1 MTEFVH
7 LHNHTDYSLLDG
19 AMKIDDMVSKA
30 KSLGMSSIAITDHG
44 NMFGALNFYEK
55 CREKEIKPIVG
66 CEFYMA
72 EGSRK
77 VKSGTEFGNKY
88 YHLIL
93 LAKDNTGYRNLMKLN
108 STSYIDG
115 YYYKPRIDFEV
126 LEQYHEGLV
135 CSSACIA
142 GVVPKLIIN
151 GKLDEAA
158 AMAMKFNDIFG
169 KGNYFLELQDH
180 GIPEEKISNRGLIE
194 ISKKTGIPVIATNDI
209 HYLNRE
215 HASAQ
220 EILICIGTQ
229 KTINDPNRMTF
240 YNDEFYMKS
249 PDEMAAL
256 FPYAPEAISNTKLIE
271 EMCNLVIDFPGAKFP
286 IFEIPPEFPTQGD
299 YLRHLTYEGLKQ
311 RYPVITD
318 EIKQRVEYE
327 LDTIINMKFPGY
339 FLIVADFINWS
350 KDHGIPVGPGRGSGA
365 GSIVAYC
372 LKITDI
378 DPLKYDLLFERFLN
392 IERVSLPDF
401 DVDFANE
408 GRQQVIDYVT
418 RKYGAEKV
426 GQIITFGTL
435 KAKAVIKDVAR
446 VLEIP
451 FAESNDIAKL
461 IPDMPHK
468 KASLATMLGEVEKYR
483 NDPELS
489 VFPELTGIP
498 KLIAIKEK
506 GGVYERLFKESKYL
520 ENMARHASLH
530 AAGIVIG
537 EQELSEYV
545 PLFKG
550 TKDDKANS
558 VATQYTMDKIE
569 QCGLVKMDFLGLKTL
584 DVIKHS
590 EELIRKRVP
599 DFDSS
604 TIPMDD
610 KKTYAM
616 LSSGKSAAV
625 FQFESMGMQK
635 VLREAKPTCIEDLIA
650 LNALFRPGP
659 MENIPK
665 FCSCKNG
672 KDKITYPHP
681 DLEPVLKNTYG
692 VIVYQEQVMKVAQ
705 IIGGFSLGNADIL
718 RRNMSKKKE
727 DKLLAQKK
735 EFLEGAEAKGYS
747 KELAQKI
754 FDDLIP
760 FSRYGF
766 NKSHAAAYSVVAYR
780 TAYLKCHYPAEFMAA
795 NLTNEI
801 GNPDHFKMYLA
812 EAKAMKLKVL
822 PPTINVSEKFFTV
835 DQGKIVYGI
844 QGIKDTGDAVV
855 DEILR
860 ARKDGPFKN
869 FDDFLKRVDLRILNK
884 RVVDSLIKAGVFDEL
899 EPNRAK
905 LAYNAERLADYYAAE
920 QEKEKMGM
928 ISLFGDDD
936 VAMQPMAMEDVADW
950 DLKEKLAF
958 EKERLG
964 FYVSGHPLDKYKKA
978 YQKYVTLPM
987 NNLKLAVKGRKY
999 VIIGLVKNI
1008 RNIITKKKTAMGV
1021 VTIETFDGDLD
1032 IVIFEKQ
1039 WKVAHPLITEDKAMA
1054 FIGQVDMRN
1063 PDSPQLRCDEVKEI
1077 DDLVKSQVGHSSVH
1091 LVLEEPWNS
1100 QQLNKLREFML
1111 DHEGNCQ
1118 VFLHLPL
1125 RLYDKEIIVKANHL
1139 IKVKSD
1145 FEIPED
1151 SELKTIV
1158 SDIWTE

>member
-19 AMKIDDMVSKA
+19 AMKIDDMVAKA

-55 CREKEIKPIVG
+55 CRENGIKPIVG

-77 VKSGTEFGNKY
+77 IKTGTEFGNKY

-108 STSYIDG
+108 STAYIDG

-126 LEQYHEGLV
+126 LEQHHEGLV

-151 GKLDEAA
+151 GKTSDAE

-180 GIPEEKISNRGLIE
+180 GIPEEKVSNKGLIE
-194 ISKKTGIPVIATNDI
+194 ISKRTGIPLIATNDI

-215 HASAQ
+215 HSTAQ
-220 EILICIGTQ
+220 ELLICIGTQ
-229 KTINDPNRMTF
+229 KTINSPGRLTF
-240 YNDEFYMKS
+240 YNDQFYMKS

-256 FPYAPEAISNTKLIE
+256 FPYAPEAIRNTKLIE
-271 EMCNLVIDFPGAKFP
+271 EMCNLEIEFPGPRFP
-286 IFEIPPEFPTQGD
+286 IFEIPAEFPTQGD
-299 YLRHLTYEGLKQ
+299 YLRHLTYEGLKK
-311 RYPVITD
+311 RYPVITE
-318 EIKQRVEYE
+318 EIRQRVEYE
-327 LDTIINMKFPGY
+327 LNTIIDMKFPGY
-339 FLIVADFINWS
+339 FLVVADFINWS

-372 LKITDI
+372 MKITDI

-392 IERVSLPDF
+392 KDRVSLPDF

-418 RKYGAEKV
+418 KKYGVEKV

-451 FAESNDIAKL
+451 FAESNEIVKL

-468 KASLATMLGEVEKYR
+468 KASLASMLGEVEKFR
-483 NDPELS
+483 QDPELS
-489 VFPELTGIP
+489 KIPELVGIP
-498 KLIAIKEK
+498 ELMAIREK

-520 ENMARHASLH
+520 ENMNRHSSLH

-537 EQELSEYV
+537 EKELSEYV

-569 QCGLVKMDFLGLKTL
+569 NCGLVKMDFLGLKTL
-584 DVIKHS
+584 DVIKHC
-590 EELIRKRVP
+590 EELIRKRIP
-599 DFDSS
+599 DFDAG

-610 KKTYAM
+610 RKTYQM
-616 LSSGKSAAV
+616 LSAGKSTAV
-625 FQFESMGMQK
+625 FQFESPGMQK
-635 VLREAKPTCIEDLIA
+635 VLKEAKPTCIEDLIA

-659 MENIPK
+659 MDNIPK

-672 KDKITYPHP
+672 REKITYPHP
-681 DLEPVLKNTYG
+681 DLEPVLRNTYG

-718 RRNMSKKKE
+718 RRNMSKKKV
-727 DKLLAQKK
+727 DKLLAQEK
-735 EFLEGAEAKGYS
+735 EFLEGAQRKGYDVN
-747 KELAQKI
+747 LAKKI

-801 GNPDHFKMYLA
+801 GSPDHFKMYLD
-812 EAKAMKLKVL
+812 ETKAMRLKIL

-855 DEILR
+855 DEIVR
-860 ARKDGPFKN
+860 ARAAGGPFRS
-869 FDDFLKRVDLRILNK
+869 FDDFLKRVDLRVLNK
-884 RVVDSLIKAGVFDEL
+884 RVIDSLIKAGVFDEL

-905 LAYNAERLADYYAAE
+905 LACNAERLIDYHSSE

-928 ISLFGDDD
+928 ISLFGDDEE
-936 VAMQPMAMEDVADW
+936 AMQPMPMEEVPDW
-950 DLKEKLAF
+950 DMREKLAF

-964 FYVSGHPLDKYKKA
+964 FYVSGHPLDKYKHY

-987 NNLKLAVKGRKY
+987 NDIKNATPGRKY

-1008 RNIITKKKTAMGV
+1008 RNILTKSNASMGV

-1032 IVIFEKQ
+1032 IVLFSQK
-1039 WKVAHPLITEDKAMA
+1039 WKEYQGMVAMDAALA
-1054 FIGQVDMRN
+1054 FTGQIDLRGQE
-1063 PDSPQLRCDEVKEI
+1063 PQLKCYSVEDI
-1077 DDLVKSQVGHSSVH
+1077 DTFSKTYHGANQVHIRLG
-1091 LVLEEPWNS
+1091 NS
-1100 QQLNKLREFML
+1100 FTEQQLQKLREYML
-1111 DHEGNCQ
+1111 DHEGSCS
-1118 VFLHLPL
+1118 VFLHIQ
-1125 RLYDKEIIVKANHL
+1125 DSGKETVVLATHQ
-1139 IKVKSD
+1139 IKVSGD
-1145 FEIPED
+1145 FNVPEE
-1151 SELKTIV
+1151 SELHQFIT
-1158 SDIWTE
+1158 DIWKE

>member
-19 AMKIDDMVSKA
+19 AMKIDDMVAKA
-30 KSLGMSSIAITDHG
+30 KSLGMTSIAITDHG
-44 NMFGALNFYEK
+44 NMFGALNFYQK
-55 CREKEIKPIVG
+55 CKANDIKPIVG

-77 VKSGTEFGNKY
+77 IKTGTEFGNKY

-93 LAKDNTGYRNLMKLN
+93 LAKDNTGYKNLMKLN
-108 STSYIDG
+108 SASYIDG
-115 YYYKPRIDFEV
+115 FYYKPRIDFEV
-126 LEQYHEGLV
+126 LEKYHEGLV

-142 GVVPKLIIN
+142 GVVPKLILN
-151 GKLDEAA
+151 GKLNEAT
-158 AMAMKFNDIFG
+158 AMAMRFNDIFG
-169 KGNYFLELQDH
+169 KGNYFLELQNH
-180 GIPEEKISNRGLIE
+180 GIPEEMISNQGLME
-194 ISKKTGIPVIATNDI
+194 ISKKTGIPLIATNDI

-215 HASAQ
+215 HSTAQ

-229 KTINDPNRMTF
+229 KTINSPGRLTF
-240 YNDEFYMKS
+240 YNDQFYMKS

-256 FPYAPEAISNTKLIE
+256 FPNVPEAISNTKLIE
-271 EMCNLVIDFPGAKFP
+271 EMCNLTIDFPGPKFP
-286 IFEIPPEFPTQGD
+286 IFEIPPEFPTQAD
-299 YLRHLTYEGLKQ
+299 YLRHLTYRGLPE
-311 RYPVITD
+311 RYSDITQ
-318 EIKQRVEYE
+318 EIKDRVEYE
-327 LDTIINMKFPGY
+327 LDTIIGLGFAGY

-372 LKITDI
+372 MKITDI

-392 IERVSLPDF
+392 RERVSLPDF

-418 RKYGAEKV
+418 KKYGAEKV

-451 FAESNDIAKL
+451 FAEANDIVKY

-468 KASLATMLGEVEKYR
+468 KASLASMLGEVEKFKQ
-483 NDPELS
+483 DPKLAKIPEL
-489 VFPELTGIP
+489 VGIP
-498 KLIAIKEK
+498 ELIAIKEK
-506 GGVYERLFKESKYL
+506 GGIYERLFKESKYL

-537 EQELSEYV
+537 EKELSEYV

-558 VATQYTMDKIE
+558 VATQYTMEKLE
-569 QCGLVKMDFLGLKTL
+569 ECGLVKMDFLGLKTL
-584 DVIKHS
+584 DVIKHT
-590 EELIRKRVP
+590 EELIRKRGVE
-599 DFDSS
+599 FDSRN
-604 TIPMDD
+604 IPMDD
-610 KKTYAM
+610 KKTYQMMSA
-616 LSSGKSAAV
+616 GKSIAV
-625 FQFESMGMQK
+625 FQFESQGMQK
-635 VLREAKPTCIEDLIA
+635 VLKDAKPTCIEDLIA

-659 MENIPK
+659 MDNIPQ
-665 FCSCKNG
+665 FCNCKNG
-672 KDKITYPHP
+672 KEPIHYFHP

-705 IIGGFSLGNADIL
+705 IIGGFTLGNADIL
-718 RRNMSKKKE
+718 RRNMSKKKV
-727 DKLLAQKK
+727 DKLLAQKA
-735 EFLEGAEAKGYS
+735 EFMEGAKSRGYS
-747 KELAQKI
+747 QELAEKV
-754 FDDLIP
+754 FKDLEP
-760 FSRYGF
+760 FAGYGF

-801 GNPDHFKMYLA
+801 GNPDHFKKYL
-812 EAKAMKLKVL
+812 EETKTMKIKVL

-855 DEILR
+855 DEVLR
-860 ARKDGPFKN
+860 ARKDGPFKS
-869 FDDFLKRVDLRILNK
+869 FDDFLKRVDLRVLNK
-884 RVVDSLIKAGVFDEL
+884 RVIDSLIKAGVFDEL

-905 LAYNAERLADYYAAE
+905 LAYNTERLVDYYAAE

-936 VAMQPMAMEDVADW
+936 VAMQPMPMEEVADW
-950 DLKEKLAF
+950 DIKEKLAF

-964 FYVSGHPLDKYKKA
+964 FYVSGHPLDKYKKI
-978 YQKYVTLPM
+978 YQKHVTLPM
-987 NNLKLAVKGRKY
+987 DDLRHAAPGRKY
-999 VIIGLVKNI
+999 LIIGMVKDI
-1008 RNIITKKKTAMGV
+1008 RNIITKNNSAMGV
-1021 VTIETFDGDLD
+1021 VTIETFDGDLP
-1032 IVIFEKQ
+1032 IVFFSKAWAEYK
-1039 WKVAHPLITEDKAMA
+1039 PLIAEDKALA
-1054 FIGQVDMRN
+1054 FTGQIDLRN
-1063 PDSPQLRCDEVKEI
+1063 IDSPQLRGETVQEI
-1077 DDLVKSQVGHSSVH
+1077 DELSRTHSSFSQVHIAI
-1091 LVLEEPWNS
+1091 EEPFS
-1100 QQLNKLREFML
+1100 EQQLEKLREYLL
-1111 DHEGNCQ
+1111 DHEGGCS
-1118 VFLHLPL
+1118 VFLHIKGS
-1125 RLYDKEIIVKANHL
+1125 DKESVVQASHQ

-1145 FEIPED
+1145 FDVPEE
-1151 SELKTIV
+1151 SELRQFIT
-1158 SDIWTE
+1158 DIWKE

>member
-19 AMKIDDMVSKA
+19 ALKIDDMVAKA
-30 KSLGMSSIAITDHG
+30 KGFGMKSIAITDHG
-44 NMFGALNFYEK
+44 NMFGALKFYEK
-55 CREKEIKPIVG
+55 CLESEIKPIIG

-77 VKSGTEFGNKY
+77 IKTGTEFGNKY

-108 STSYIDG
+108 STAYIDG

-158 AMAMKFNDIFG
+158 SMAMRFNDIFG

-180 GIPEEKISNRGLIE
+180 GIPEEKISNHGLIE
-194 ISKKTGIPVIATNDI
+194 ISRKTGIPLIATNDI

-215 HASAQ
+215 HSTAQ
-220 EILICIGTQ
+220 ELLICIGTQ
-229 KTINDPNRMTF
+229 KTINSPDRMTF
-240 YNDEFYMKS
+240 YNDQFYMKS

-256 FPYAPEAISNTKLIE
+256 FPNVPEAISNTKLIE
-271 EMCNLVIDFPGAKFP
+271 EMCNLKIEFPGPKFP

-299 YLRHLTYEGLKQ
+299 YLRHLTYEGLKK
-311 RYPVITD
+311 RYKDITP

-327 LDTIINMKFPGY
+327 LNTIIDLKFPGY
-339 FLIVADFINWS
+339 FLIVADFINWA

-372 LKITDI
+372 MKITDL

-392 IERVSLPDF
+392 KDRVSLPDF

-451 FAESNDIAKL
+451 FAEANDIAKL

-468 KASLATMLGEVEKYR
+468 KASLATMLGEVDKYKD
-483 NDPELS
+483 NPEFAE
-489 VFPELTGIP
+489 FPELYGIP
-498 KLIAIKEK
+498 GLIALKEK

-537 EQELSEYV
+537 EKELSEYV

-569 QCGLVKMDFLGLKTL
+569 NCGLVKMDFLGLKTL
-584 DVIKHS
+584 DIIKHS
-590 EELIRKRVP
+590 EELIRKKNP
-599 DFDSS
+599 KFNIEE
-604 TIPMDD
+604 IPMDD
-610 KKTYAM
+610 KRTYAM

-625 FQFESMGMQK
+625 FQFESPGMQK
-635 VLREAKPTCIEDLIA
+635 VLRDAKPTCIEDLIA

-659 MENIPK
+659 IQFIPQ
-665 FCSCKNG
+665 FCNCKNG
-672 KDKITYPHP
+672 KEPIHYPHP

-705 IIGGFSLGNADIL
+705 IIGDFSLGNADIL
-718 RRNMSKKKE
+718 RRNMSKKKV
-727 DKLLAQKK
+727 DKLKAQKA
-735 EFLEGAEAKGYS
+735 EFLEGAKRKGYS
-747 KELAQKI
+747 VDTAEKI
-754 FDDLIP
+754 FKVLEP
-760 FSRYGF
+760 FAGYGF
-766 NKSHAAAYSVVAYR
+766 NKSHAAAYSVLAYR

-801 GNPDHFKMYLA
+801 GNPDHFKMYL
-812 EAKAMKLKVL
+812 EETKTMKLKVL

-835 DQGKIVYGI
+835 DQGKIVYGM

-855 DEILR
+855 NEILR
-860 ARKDGPFKN
+860 ARNDSGPFKS

-884 RVVDSLIKAGVFDEL
+884 RVVDSMIKAGVFDEL
-899 EPNRAK
+899 ESNRAK
-905 LAYNAERLADYYAAE
+905 LAYNAERLIDYYSAE

-936 VAMQPMAMEDVADW
+936 VAMQPLAMEDVPDW

-958 EKERLG
+958 EMEKLG
-964 FYVSGHPLDKYKKA
+964 FYVSGHPLDKFKKI

-987 NNLKLAVKGRKY
+987 NDLKNANPGRKY
-999 VIIGLVKNI
+999 VIIGLVKGI
-1008 RNIITKKKTAMGV
+1008 RDIITKTKKNMGV
-1021 VTIETFDGDLD
+1021 VTIETFDGDLS
-1032 IVIFEKQ
+1032 VVFFSKA
-1039 WKVAHPLITEDKAMA
+1039 WKECQGMIAEDKALA
-1054 FIGQVDMRN
+1054 FIGQVDLRN
-1063 PDSPQLRCDEVKEI
+1063 PDSPQLLCDSVQEI
-1077 DDLVKSQVGHSSVH
+1077 ADLAKSATGHSKVH
-1091 LVLEEPWNS
+1091 IVLDGPFTE
-1100 QQLNKLREFML
+1100 QQLEKLREFML
-1111 DHEGNCQ
+1111 DHEGGCQ
-1118 VFLHLPL
+1118 VFLHIKGPEKDTVVL
-1125 RLYDKEIIVKANHL
+1125 ASHQ
-1139 IKVKSD
+1139 IKVRSD
-1145 FEIPED
+1145 IEIPED
-1151 SELKTIV
+1151 SELKQFI
-1158 SDIWTE
+1158 SEIWTE

>member
-19 AMKIDDMVSKA
+19 AMKIDDMVAKA

-55 CREKEIKPIVG
+55 CRENGIKPIVG

-77 VKSGTEFGNKY
+77 IKTGTEFGNKY

-108 STSYIDG
+108 STAYIDG

-126 LEQYHEGLV
+126 LEQHHEGLV

-158 AMAMKFNDIFG
+158 SMAMRFSDIFG
-169 KGNYFLELQDH
+169 RGNYFLELQDH
-180 GIPEEKISNRGLIE
+180 GIPEEKVSNRGLIE
-194 ISKKTGIPVIATNDI
+194 ISKRTGIPLIATNDI

-215 HASAQ
+215 HSTAQ
-220 EILICIGTQ
+220 ELLICIGTQ
-229 KTINDPNRMTF
+229 KTVNSPGRLTF
-240 YNDEFYMKS
+240 YNDQFYMKS

-256 FPYAPEAISNTKLIE
+256 FPYAPEAIKNTKLIE
-271 EMCNLVIDFPGAKFP
+271 EMCNLEIEFPGPRFP
-286 IFEIPPEFPTQGD
+286 IFEIPAEFPTQGD
-299 YLRHLTYEGLKQ
+299 YLRHLTYEGLKK
-311 RYPVITD
+311 RYPVITE
-318 EIKQRVEYE
+318 EIRQRVEYE
-327 LDTIINMKFPGY
+327 LNTIIDMKFPGY
-339 FLIVADFINWS
+339 FLVVADFINWS

-372 LKITDI
+372 MKITDI

-392 IERVSLPDF
+392 KDRVSQPDF

-418 RKYGAEKV
+418 KKYGEEKV

-451 FAESNDIAKL
+451 FAESNEIVKL
-461 IPDMPHK
+461 IPDKPHK
-468 KASLATMLGEVEKYR
+468 KASLASMLGEVEKFR
-483 NDPELS
+483 QDPELS
-489 VFPELTGIP
+489 KIPELVGIP
-498 KLIAIKEK
+498 ELMALRDK

-520 ENMARHASLH
+520 ENMNRHSSLH

-537 EQELSEYV
+537 EKELSEYV

-569 QCGLVKMDFLGLKTL
+569 NCGLVKMDFLGLKTL
-584 DVIKHS
+584 DVIKHC
-590 EELIRKRVP
+590 EELIRKRIP
-599 DFDSS
+599 DFDAGA
-604 TIPMDD
+604 IPMDD
-610 KKTYAM
+610 RKTYQM
-616 LSSGKSAAV
+616 LSAGKSTAV
-625 FQFESMGMQK
+625 FQFESPGMQK
-635 VLREAKPTCIEDLIA
+635 VLKEAKPTCIEDLIA

-659 MENIPK
+659 MDNIPK

-672 KDKITYPHP
+672 REKITYPHP
-681 DLEPVLKNTYG
+681 DLEPVLSNTYG

-718 RRNMSKKKE
+718 RRNMSKKKV
-727 DKLLAQKK
+727 DKLLAQEK
-735 EFLEGAEAKGYS
+735 EFLEGAQRKGYDVD
-747 KELAQKI
+747 LAKKI

-801 GNPDHFKMYLA
+801 GSPDHFKMYLD
-812 EAKAMKLKVL
+812 ETKAMKLKVL

-855 DEILR
+855 DEIVR
-860 ARKDGPFKN
+860 ARAAGGPFRS
-869 FDDFLKRVDLRILNK
+869 FDDFLKRVDLRVLNK
-884 RVVDSLIKAGVFDEL
+884 RVIDSLIKAGVFDEL

-905 LAYNAERLADYYAAE
+905 LACNAERLIDYHSSE

-928 ISLFGDDD
+928 ISLFGDDEE
-936 VAMQPMAMEDVADW
+936 AMQPMPMEEVPDW
-950 DLKEKLAF
+950 DMREKLAF

-964 FYVSGHPLDKYKKA
+964 FYVSGHPLDKYKKI

-987 NNLKLAVKGRKY
+987 NDLKNANPGRKY

-1008 RNIITKKKTAMGV
+1008 RNILTKSNASMGV

-1032 IVIFEKQ
+1032 IVLFSQK
-1039 WKVAHPLITEDKAMA
+1039 WKEYQGMVAMDAALA
-1054 FIGQVDMRN
+1054 FTGQIDLRGQN
-1063 PDSPQLRCDEVKEI
+1063 PQLKCYSVEDI
-1077 DDLVKSQVGHSSVH
+1077 DTFSKTYHGANQVHIRLG
-1091 LVLEEPWNS
+1091 NS
-1100 QQLNKLREFML
+1100 FTEQQLQKLREYML
-1111 DHEGNCQ
+1111 DHYGGCL
-1118 VFLHLPL
+1118 VFLHIQ
-1125 RLYDKEIIVKANHL
+1125 DSGKETVVLANCQ
-1139 IKVKSD
+1139 IKVRSD
-1145 FEIPED
+1145 FDVSEE
-1151 SELKTIV
+1151 SELRQFIT
-1158 SDIWTE
+1158 DIWVE

>member
-1 MTEFVH
+1 
-7 LHNHTDYSLLDG
+7 
-19 AMKIDDMVSKA
+19 
-30 KSLGMSSIAITDHG
+30 
-44 NMFGALNFYEK
+44 
-55 CREKEIKPIVG
+55 
-66 CEFYMA
+66 
-72 EGSRK
+72 
-77 VKSGTEFGNKY
+77 
-88 YHLIL
+88 
-93 LAKDNTGYRNLMKLN
+93 MKLN
-108 STSYIDG
+108 STAYIDG

-151 GKLDEAA
+151 GKLDEAV

-169 KGNYFLELQDH
+169 KGNYFLELQNH
-180 GIPEEKISNRGLIE
+180 GIPEEKISNQGLIE
-194 ISKKTGIPVIATNDI
+194 ISRKTGIPLVATNDI

-215 HASAQ
+215 HATAQ

-229 KTINDPNRMTF
+229 KTINSPGRLTF
-240 YNDEFYMKS
+240 YNDQFYMKS

-256 FPYAPEAISNTKLIE
+256 FPNVPEAISNTKLIE
-271 EMCNLVIDFPGAKFP
+271 EMCNLTIDFPGPRFP
-286 IFEIPPEFPTQGD
+286 IFEIPPEFPTQAD

-311 RYPVITD
+311 RYPNPTPEVK
-318 EIKQRVEYE
+318 ERVEYE
-327 LDTIINMKFPGY
+327 LDTIIGMKFEGY

-372 LKITDI
+372 MKITDI
-378 DPLKYDLLFERFLN
+378 DPLKYNLLFERFLN
-392 IERVSLPDF
+392 KDRVSLPDF

-418 RKYGAEKV
+418 KKYGAEKV

-451 FAESNDIAKL
+451 FAEANDIVKN

-468 KASLATMLGEVEKYR
+468 NASLASMLGEVEKFKQDKDT
-483 NDPELS
+483 NTIPEL
-489 VFPELTGIP
+489 VGIP
-498 KLIAIKEK
+498 ELIAIKNK

-537 EQELSEYV
+537 EKELSEYV

-558 VATQYTMDKIE
+558 VATQYTMDKLE
-569 QCGLVKMDFLGLKTL
+569 DCGLVKMDFLGLKTL
-584 DVIKHS
+584 DVIKHT
-590 EELIRKRVP
+590 EELIRKRGIE
-599 DFDSS
+599 FDASS
-604 TIPMDD
+604 IPMDD
-610 KKTYAM
+610 KKTYQMMSA
-616 LSSGKSAAV
+616 GKSVAV
-625 FQFESMGMQK
+625 FQFESPGMQK
-635 VLREAKPTCIEDLIA
+635 VLREAKPTSIEDLIA

-659 MENIPK
+659 MDYIK
-665 FCSCKNG
+665 QFCDCKNG
-672 KDKITYPHP
+672 KEKIFYHHP

-705 IIGGFSLGNADIL
+705 VIGGFGLGQADIL
-718 RRNMSKKKE
+718 RRYMSKKKV
-727 DKLLAQKK
+727 DKLLAMQELFVK
-735 EFLEGAEAKGYS
+735 GAKDKGYS
-747 KELAQKI
+747 ETLANTI
-754 FDDLIP
+754 FEYLKP

-801 GNPDHFKMYLA
+801 GNPDQFKKYL
-812 EAKAMKLKVL
+812 EETKFMKLKIL

-835 DQGKIVYGI
+835 DNGKIVYGI

-855 DEILR
+855 DEVLR
-860 ARKDGPFKN
+860 ARKDGPFKS
-869 FDDFLKRVDLRILNK
+869 FDDFLKRVDLRVLNK
-884 RVVDSLIKAGVFDEL
+884 RVVDSMIKAGVFDEL

-905 LAYNAERLADYYAAE
+905 LAYNAERLIDYYSSE

-936 VAMQPMAMEDVADW
+936 VAMQPMAMEEVPDW
-950 DLKEKLAF
+950 ELKEKLAF

-964 FYVSGHPLDKYKKA
+964 FYVSGHPLDKYKKI
-978 YQKYVTLPM
+978 YNKYVTLPM
-987 NNLKLAVKGRKY
+987 NDLKHATPGRKY
-999 VIIGLVKNI
+999 VIIGLVKEI
-1008 RNIITKKKTAMGV
+1008 RNIITKQNNAMGV
-1021 VTIETFDGDLD
+1021 VTIETFDGDLP
-1032 IVIFEKQ
+1032 VVFFSKAWAEVK
-1039 WKVAHPLITEDKAMA
+1039 PLIAEDKALA
-1054 FIGQVDMRN
+1054 FTGQIDLRN
-1063 PDSPQLRCDEVKEI
+1063 PDSPQLRGEKVEEI
-1077 DDLVKSQVGHSSVH
+1077 DEIKTHSSFSQVHIAI
-1091 LVLEEPWNS
+1091 EEPFEEK
-1100 QQLNKLREFML
+1100 QLEKLREYLL
-1111 DHEGNCQ
+1111 DHEGGCS
-1118 VFLHLPL
+1118 VFLHIKGP
-1125 RLYDKEIIVKANHL
+1125 DKETVVQVNHQ
-1139 IKVKSD
+1139 IKVKGD
-1145 FEIPED
+1145 FDVPEE
-1151 SELKTIV
+1151 SELRQFIT
-1158 SDIWTE
+1158 DIWKE